1 MKKREVKTKNRGEEK
16 RREEN
21 RIAREVKR
29 SKVKKKEV
37 KIKNRGEE

>member
-1 MKKREVKTKNRGEEK
+1 MKKGVVKTKNRREEK
-16 RREEN
+16 

-37 KIKNRGEE
+37 KTKNRGEEKRRE